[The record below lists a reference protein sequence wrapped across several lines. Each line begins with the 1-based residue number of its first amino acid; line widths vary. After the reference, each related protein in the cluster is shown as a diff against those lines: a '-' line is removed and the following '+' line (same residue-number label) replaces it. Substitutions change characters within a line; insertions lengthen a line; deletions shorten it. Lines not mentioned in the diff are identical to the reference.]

1 MSNLS
6 RLQARTMR
14 AGFTGQ
20 IERTSSQGVETVEQ
34 VRASMQQRIE
44 QLEMQL
50 EAARKQID
58 ALKGRTED
66 DGHWMTPREAAE
78 VLGVS
83 QPTISRAVRGI
94 GSGKIR
100 SKVIGGGPKGVR
112 YLVDIT
118 SYVPARKLSRK
129 N

>member
-1 MSNLS
+1 MGSLS

-34 VRASMQQRIE
+34 VRASMQARID

-58 ALKGRTED
+58 ELKGRTGD
-66 DGHWMTPREAAE
+66 DGHWMTPKEASEA
-78 VLGVS
+78 LGVS
-83 QPTISRAVRGI
+83 QPTISRAIRRI

-100 SKVIGGGPKGVR
+100 SKVIGGGSKSDR

-118 SYVPARKLSRK
+118 SYVRARKK
-129 N
+129 